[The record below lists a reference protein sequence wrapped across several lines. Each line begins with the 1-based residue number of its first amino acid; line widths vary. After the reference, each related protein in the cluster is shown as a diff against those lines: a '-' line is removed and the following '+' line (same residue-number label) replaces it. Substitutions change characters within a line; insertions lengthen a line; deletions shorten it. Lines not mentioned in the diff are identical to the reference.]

1 MTNLTEM
8 GRIVIV
14 DNYYTSLGL
23 AEDLLSQKTFL
34 CGTLNKIRKYLPKQV
49 TSYKLQKGEI
59 IGKMNKK
66 GVKVM
71 KWMDKRNVLM
81 LTTCKDHDDNL
92 IDTGK
97 KKRGTDECIKKPGCV
112 LLYNKTKKGIDF
124 SDQMSSYY
132 TTLKRGIKWWRKVVM
147 ELIFGTA
154 LINAWI
160 VFNSIQTDG
169 KKLPKRLFVEKLIES
184 LIKKEIDET
193 PAPQSARHCLEKGE
207 KRRRCV
213 GCYQKLRTFLPSKIQ
228 KIQKDFDS
236 VHSVQKILLSTLFQ

>member
-193 PAPQSARHCLEKGE
+193 PGN
-207 KRRRCV
+207 V
-213 GCYQKLRTFLPSKIQ
+213 MLRYIS
-228 KIQKDFDS
+228 
-236 VHSVQKILLSTLFQ
+236 